1 MILPA
6 DGTVNVTADDNFAK
20 GTYTLIS
27 GVGLTEGDL
36 VKFTMNPK
44 LSNDRRG
51 ALSIVDGG
59 LVLTVKSKP
68 GLMLI
73 VK

>member
-1 MILPA
+1 MKKKVIHRKL
-6 DGTVNVTADDNFAK
+6 NVGSPCVLF
-20 GTYTLIS
+20 G
-27 GVGLTEGDL
+27 EGAGNL
-36 VKFTMNPK
+36 K
-44 LSNDRRG
+44 LSNDWRG
-51 ALSIVDGG
+51 ALSILDGD